1 MEHKLKELN
10 YKLDDLEPIIDKS
23 IMDLHYNKHY
33 AGYVAAL
40 NKAITD
46 SKKLQNL
53 SLLEILPEIKNLP
66 KDSQGAFRNNAGGA
80 CNHELYWDILTPGGP
95 KTPQGDLSKE
105 INKTFGNLDNLI
117 SIINDSGMKR
127 FGSGWA
133 WLVWNNGLEV
143 CSTAN
148 QDSPLMGKEISGCEG
163 IPLIGIDVWEHAY
176 YLQYMNRRAEYLN
189 NIWQLIN
196 WDKVEALFR
205 AAKS

>member
-105 INKTFGNLDNLI
+105 INKTFGNLENLI
-117 SIINDSGMKR
+117 SVINDSGMKR
-127 FGSGWA
+127 FGSGWT
-133 WLVWNNGLEV
+133 WLIWNNGLEV

-148 QDSPLMGKEISGCEG
+148 QDSPLMGKEISGCQG

>member
-53 SLLEILPEIKNLP
+53 SLLEILPEIKNLS

-105 INKTFGNLDNLI
+105 INKTFGNLENLI
-117 SIINDSGMKR
+117 SVINDSGMKR
-127 FGSGWA
+127 FGSGWT
-133 WLVWNNGLEV
+133 WLIWNNGLEV

-148 QDSPLMGKEISGCEG
+148 QDSPLMGKEISGCQG